1 MERKQAKFCLE
12 FLRTGNATEAY
23 KAAGYTPRSD
33 AIAAVCASQL
43 LRKPNVQKHLDELR
57 KEMDVEIIADAFERR
72 VKLTAILRDK
82 ENSVSD
88 ITKAIDILNKMDGL
102 YIQKNELRGAN
113 GEPVVFNVHWHGND
127 ETEAEV

>member
-1 MERKQAKFCLE
+1 MERKQAKFCIE

-23 KAAGYTPRSD
+23 KAAGYTPRND

-43 LRKPNVQKHLDELR
+43 LRKPKVREYLDKLR
-57 KEMDVEIIADAFERR
+57 KDLDGEIIADAFERR

-88 ITKAIDILNKMDGL
+88 VTKAIDILNKMDGL
-102 YIQKNELRGAN
+102 YISKNELRGAN
-113 GEPVVFNVHWHGND
+113 GEPVVFNFHWRGHD